1 MVTYNSPAAL
11 SSSGTEPNRNGQ
23 GSWGWKCNRGSGE
36 GRKDTKDLDL
46 LERRTA
52 LSGTPVNMFKNT
64 RNMRRTHSEI
74 LNRNKAKVYPCTE
87 KDLINR

>member
-36 GRKDTKDLDL
+36 GRKDTKDLDSSR
-46 LERRTA
+46 E
-52 LSGTPVNMFKNT
+52 KNCPFWDSSK
-64 RNMRRTHSEI
+64 H
-74 LNRNKAKVYPCTE
+74 V
-87 KDLINR
+87 

>member
-1 MVTYNSPAAL
+1 MDRGAGVGSAA
-11 SSSGTEPNRNGQ
+11 GAVE
-23 GSWGWKCNRGSGE
+23 RGV
-36 GRKDTKDLDL
+36 RTQRTWTL

-87 KDLINR
+87 KDLINFVNKVNSKGINNF